1 MKKDKD
7 KNNKLEKRMNQINAV
22 ILTGCIAIVSVGMI
36 FLERP
41 TISET
46 ENRTLAK
53 MPEWSFDNYFD
64 GSFTGGIS
72 EFYNDTVPMRS
83 TFKKWNTKLT
93 SLFGIESDD
102 TIFHGN
108 VTMVNK
114 EQNTEPAETTQTT
127 AETTTSLDAVAQ
139 TEISGAVTEESI
151 QTSITT
157 AETTA
162 ETTETETEELE
173 NDIDNGKVAN
183 GIIIYK
189 NRGIMMYGSYESTLD
204 SYIQT
209 VNSYKADLGEN
220 VNVCSMV
227 IPTAAAYYLPEKYSG
242 YSEDQFADMQYMRER
257 FNGVIDID
265 VSATLE
271 NHKEEDIYLRTD
283 HHWAPLGA
291 YYAAEKYASQMSL
304 DFPDL
309 STYEEVSED
318 GYIGTIYTFT
328 QEASILDYPETF
340 TYYKPDNEY
349 NTTYYNTY
357 FQEGYDSSLFIEMPL
372 SSLYVTFMGGDNKVT
387 HINTDVKNGRTLCV
401 LKDSFGNAMI
411 PFLTHSFEN
420 IYVIDIRYFN
430 LNAVTFMKEHNVT
443 DLLFAVNAFT
453 SATPSMV
460 RHIETL
466 RTQ

>member
-1 MKKDKD
+1 MKKDKNKEK
-7 KNNKLEKRMNQINAV
+7 KNKFENKMNKINAV
-22 ILTGCIAIVSVGMI
+22 VLIGCIAIISTGMI

-46 ENRTLAK
+46 ENRTLAT
-53 MPEWSFDNYFD
+53 MPQWSFDEYFE
-64 GSFTGGIS
+64 GKFTNGVA

-102 TIFHGN
+102 TVFYGN
-108 VTMVNK
+108 VSMINK
-114 EQNTEPAETTQTT
+114 DDKKETTSTT
-127 AETTTSLDAVAQ
+127 VVTTETTTAQ
-139 TEISGAVTEESI
+139 TEISAVVSESVE
-151 QTSITT
+151 
-157 AETTA
+157 ETTVTTV
-162 ETTETETEELE
+162 ETTEETTEEVTVEE
-173 NDIDNGKVAN
+173 NDIDNGKVSN

-189 NRGIMMYGSYESTLD
+189 NRGIMMYGSYDSTLD
-204 SYIQT
+204 SYIET
-209 VNSYKADLGEN
+209 VNAYKADLGEN
-220 VNVCSMV
+220 VNVYSMV
-227 IPTAAAYYLPEKYSG
+227 IPTAAAYYLPEKYIG

-265 VSATLE
+265 ISSALE
-271 NHKEEDIYLRTD
+271 NHRDEDIYLRTD

-291 YYAAEKYASQMSL
+291 YYAAEKFAQQMSL

-309 STYEEVSED
+309 STYEKVSED

-328 QEASILDYPETF
+328 QDASILDYPETF

-349 NTTYYNTY
+349 TTTYYDTY
-357 FQEGYDSSLFIEMPL
+357 GQNGYDSSLFIKMPL
-372 SSLYVTFMGGDNKVT
+372 SSLYVTFMGGDDKVT
-387 HINTDVKNGRTLCV
+387 HINTDVKNGRTLFV
-401 LKDSFGNAMI
+401 IKDSYGNAMI

-420 IYVIDIRYFN
+420 IYVIDVRYFDIN
-430 LNAVTFMKEHNVT
+430 VINYMKEKNAT
-443 DLLFAVNAFT
+443 DLLFAVNSFT